1 MKKLLLTAA
10 FFGIMAQSAAAQM
23 VTVEGVGL
31 DRESSLRDAQR
42 NAVEQVAGTLVDS
55 RSIAENM
62 QVTLD
67 EIYTKSQGF
76 VTRVDILSESAEA
89 DGSYRIVANIDVD
102 TSPNAELVSRLQ
114 TVMSLNDPR
123 IAVVVL
129 HQSGSH
135 DTAAETS
142 MNARLLDHG
151 FRHVIDADI
160 VASLEDARLLERIY
174 NGGSGIT
181 EIGMG
186 LGADFVVIGKST
198 SEAKRMTLPDFK
210 GGYYEHGMMSSGRA
224 DLAVKIIRFDT
235 GDIVGTFSVEGKG
248 TDASPERAENKALKD
263 AAAKAADELERKFRH
278 IASAAATDGIK
289 ITASAWDYGKVEALA
304 EMLRSKGGVK
314 SVTIREH
321 RNGKAILY
329 VDSADTSAS
338 LARALRQMSGV
349 FVEGVSSGGIQLILN

>member
-10 FFGIMAQSAAAQM
+10 FLGIMAQSAAAQM

-31 DRESSLRDAQR
+31 DRESALRDAQR

-76 VTRVDILSESAEA
+76 ITKVEILSESER
-89 DGSYRIVANIDVD
+89 GEGNYRIVANIDVD
-102 TSPNAELVSRLQ
+102 TSPNAELVGRLQ
-114 TVMSLNDPR
+114 TVMALNDPR
-123 IAVVVL
+123 IAVIVL
-129 HQSGSH
+129 HQSGEH
-135 DTAAETS
+135 DASAETA

-151 FRHVIDADI
+151 FRHVVDADI

-181 EIGMG
+181 EIGTG
-186 LGADFVVIGKST
+186 LGADFVVLGKST
-198 SEAKRMTLPDFK
+198 SEAKHMTLPDFK
-210 GGYYEHGMMSSGRA
+210 GGYHEHGMMSSGRA
-224 DLAVKIIRFDT
+224 ELAVKIIRFDT

-248 TDASPERAENKALKD
+248 TDVSPERAENKALKD
-263 AAAKAADELERKFRH
+263 AAAQAADQLEKKFHH

-304 EMLRSKGGVK
+304 EKLRSMGGVK
-314 SVTIREH
+314 AVTIREH
-321 RNGKAILY
+321 RNGKAILF
-329 VDSADTSAS
+329 VDSVNTPAS
-338 LARALRQMSGV
+338 LARDLRQVPGV
-349 FVEGVSSGGIQLILN
+349 FVEGVSGIGIQLILS

>member
-1 MKKLLLTAA
+1 M
-10 FFGIMAQSAAAQM
+10 
-23 VTVEGVGL
+23 
-31 DRESSLRDAQR
+31 R
-42 NAVEQVAGTLVDS
+42 
-55 RSIAENM
+55 
-62 QVTLD
+62 VTLD

-76 VTRVDILSESAEA
+76 ITRVDILSEGAQA
-89 DGSYRIVANIDVD
+89 DGGYRIVANIDVD
-102 TSPNAELVSRLQ
+102 TSPNAELASRLQ
-114 TVMSLNDPR
+114 TVMALNDPR

-135 DTAAETS
+135 DTAAETA

-160 VASLEDARLLERIY
+160 VASLEDARLLEQIY
-174 NGGSGIT
+174 NGGHGVT

-186 LGADFVVIGKST
+186 LGADFVVIGKSA

-210 GGYYEHGMMSSGRA
+210 GGYHEHGMMSSGRA

-248 TDASPERAENKALKD
+248 TDVSPERAEAKALKD
-263 AAAKAADELERKFRH
+263 AAAQAADQLEKKFRH

-289 ITASAWDYGKVEALA
+289 ITASSWDYGKVESLA
-304 EMLRSKGGVK
+304 EKIRGMGGVK
-314 SVTIREH
+314 SATIREH

-329 VDSADTSAS
+329 VDSADTPAS
-338 LARALRQMSGV
+338 LARALRQIPGV
-349 FVEGVSSGGIQLILN
+349 FVEGVSGGGIQLILN